1 MKPYDT
7 IFGEPKEFILFK
19 VHVIEIVYPHSL
31 NLQVTVRVDS
41 RADLQST
48 IPIAFSYTAFCFLLA
63 GKKVHP
69 SRLW

>member
-1 MKPYDT
+1 VKPYDT
-7 IFGEPKEFILFK
+7 IFGQPIEFILFK

-48 IPIAFSYTAFCFLLA
+48 VPIALSYTAFRFLLA

>member
-7 IFGEPKEFILFK
+7 IFSEPKEFILFI

-48 IPIAFSYTAFCFLLA
+48 IPIAFSYTAFRFLLA
-63 GKKVHP
+63 GP